1 MISQTVKMTDN
12 TYFSIWCFNF
22 ERQLN
27 ILHRH
32 YEMFNRIRIHYMD
45 FRIMIYE
52 EFPELID
59 YSQN

>member
-1 MISQTVKMTDN
+1 MIRLTESIF
-12 TYFSIWCFNF
+12 FSAWCLNF

-32 YEMFNRIRIHYMD
+32 YEMFNHVKIHYMD

-52 EFPELID
+52 EFPELIN